1 METEMRGMMGVLVL
15 AVAGGAR
22 AGVGAAEGAA
32 EEEGESTLKKKEAR
46 ICKMQQY
53 NTISNGISKR

>member
-22 AGVGAAEGAA
+22 AGGGAAEGAA
-32 EEEGESTLKKKEAR
+32 EEEGESTLRKEGGP
-46 ICKMQQY
+46 
-53 NTISNGISKR
+53 NL